1 MYCVC
6 GQPPPYC
13 GHPPPCQADIVFCV
27 LSVCPGLGSGGGT
40 GRKLQQAAADVT
52 TQLADVLLRVDTL
65 RDAQS
70 GITGQLNALQSQ
82 VDKANLL
89 AEARAASTTIQD
101 LIAGEGWGRQGGRTL
116 ELVVVGGGG
125 LCCTTIMAGP
135 VAVNGWAG
143 APGARPYMHG

>member
-1 MYCVC
+1 
-6 GQPPPYC
+6 
-13 GHPPPCQADIVFCV
+13 
-27 LSVCPGLGSGGGT
+27 
-40 GRKLQQAAADVT
+40 VT

-101 LIAGEGWGRQGGRTL
+101 LIAGEG
-116 ELVVVGGGG
+116 VGKQ
-125 LCCTTIMAGP
+125 
-135 VAVNGWAG
+135 
-143 APGARPYMHG
+143 AR